1 MSQKISESTVL
12 EVESLLIRRAA
23 EYGWTCVR
31 TEVQD
36 DDEFLMVQV
45 ELGRDTAVERMNGRI
60 YAYDVLDAH
69 IPPKDDG
76 TYSWMVVFL
85 SGSDVV
91 DSVMHEV
98 A

>member
-1 MSQKISESTVL
+1 MAQKIPESTVT

-36 DDEFLMVQV
+36 ESEFLLVQV
-45 ELGRDTAVERMNGRI
+45 EVGSDSVVERMNGRI
-60 YAYDVLDAH
+60 YAYDVLDARV
-69 IPPKDDG
+69 PPKGDG

-85 SGSDVV
+85 SGGEVL

-98 A
+98 V